1 MSDSIPVFSEHGVE
15 LGDDDLIGEGS
26 RRYCYRYPGQPT
38 LCIKIPMRK
47 KNGLLQQRREVRYY
61 ASLHKRGVPTDRITG
76 FHGTV
81 DTNLG
86 TGFVYD
92 AIRDP
97 DGRPSRQM
105 MFYLREHPEHYREYL
120 RILRVLED
128 YLFDN
133 RVIIY
138 DLSAYNILCRRTID
152 GGFEPF
158 IIDGVGDVVAIPVF
172 NLSKRLVLRK
182 IERRWMRMI
191 NTLARRYDWMA
202 GYRFNH

>member
-1 MSDSIPVFSEHGVE
+1 MTDAVPVFSEQSVE
-15 LGDDDLIGEGS
+15 LADDDLIGEGS
-26 RRYCYRYPGQPT
+26 RRYCYRFPGHAS
-38 LCIKIPMRK
+38 LCIKIPMSK
-47 KNGLLQQRREVRYY
+47 KNGRLQQRREVRYY
-61 ASLHKRGVPTDRITG
+61 ASLRKRGVPTDRITN

-97 DGRPSRQM
+97 DGRVSRQM
-105 MFYLREHPEHYREYL
+105 MYYLREHPEYSREYL

-138 DLSAYNILCRRTID
+138 DLSAYNILCQRTAD

-172 NLSKRLVLRK
+172 NLSERLVLRK

-191 NTLARRYDWMA
+191 RSLARRFDWMA